1 MYNLQS
7 GDEDKQAKE
16 LYRLDV
22 VKRYRELENT
32 WQSELQEIVLLASEI
47 CDVPIAL
54 LSIVDK
60 DQQVF
65 ITKHGTDLTGTEREI
80 AFCNQTILQND
91 ILVVPDAEKDAFFS
105 SNPLVKGEPH
115 IRFYAGASLTT
126 NEGFNIGSLCVI
138 DSKPKELS
146 ERQARCLQAL
156 SKQAIHLMDLS
167 LSLKV
172 ANQCMLDMEQS
183 ELKMRAILDSS
194 ESYQILVG
202 KQMEILAFNKAADEF
217 IKFALGRGYELG
229 DSVLNYTTPTS
240 ISSVIAAYNR
250 ALAGER
256 VYGERNLNYYPGID
270 TWWDVS
276 YSPAR
281 NSNGEIMGVSFY
293 ATDITNRKRNEQK
306 LLVQNDKL
314 REISQIQSHQVRG
327 PLTSIL
333 GILNLIKED
342 NYQAS
347 KEYLLLLEKA
357 AMQMDE
363 NIRRIV
369 GINRQAGNQ

>member
-1 MYNLQS
+1 MNDQHS

-32 WQSELQEIVLLASEI
+32 WHSELQEIVLLASEI

-54 LSIVDK
+54 LSIIDK

-65 ITKHGTDLTGTEREI
+65 ITRQGTDLSGTEREI

-91 ILVVPDAEKDAFFS
+91 VLVVPDAEKDVLYS

-115 IRFYAGASLTT
+115 IRFYAGATLTT
-126 NEGFNIGSLCVI
+126 HEGCNIGSLCVI
-138 DSKPKELS
+138 DSKPKQLS
-146 ERQARCLQAL
+146 ERQTRCLQAL
-156 SKQAIHLMDLS
+156 SKQAMHLMDLT

-172 ANQCMLDMEQS
+172 ANRCMLDMEQS
-183 ELKMRAILDSS
+183 KLKLRAVLDSS

-229 DSVLNYTTPTS
+229 DSILHYTTPAS
-240 ISSVIAAYNR
+240 ISNVISSFNR
-250 ALAGER
+250 AMSGER

-281 NSNGEIMGVSFY
+281 DTNGEIMGVSFY

-314 REISQIQSHQVRG
+314 REISQIQSHQIRG

-347 KEYLLLLEKA
+347 QEYLLLLEKA

-369 GINRQAGNQ
+369 GINQQTNS

>member
-1 MYNLQS
+1 MKDTLPE
-7 GDEDKQAKE
+7 GDEKQAHE

-22 VKRYRELENT
+22 VKRYRELENS
-32 WQSELQEIVLLASEI
+32 WHSDLQEIVLLASEI

-54 LSIVDK
+54 LSIVDENN
-60 DQQVF
+60 QTF
-65 ITKHGTDLTGTEREI
+65 ISKHGTDLKGTEREI

-91 ILVVPDAEKDAFFS
+91 VMIVPDAEKDVLFS
-105 SNPLVKGEPH
+105 SNPLVKGDPH

-126 NEGFNIGSLCVI
+126 NEGYNIGSLCVI
-138 DSKPKELS
+138 DNKPRQLT
-146 ERQARCLQAL
+146 ERQAKCLQAL
-156 SKQAIHLMDLS
+156 SRQAIHLMDLT
-167 LSLKV
+167 LTLRV
-172 ANQCMLDMEQS
+172 ANRCMTDMEQS
-183 ELKMRAILDSS
+183 EVKLRAVLDSA

-202 KQMEILAFNKAADEF
+202 REMEILAFNKAADEF
-217 IKFALGRGYELG
+217 IKFALGRGYKKG
-229 DSVLNYTTPTS
+229 DNILNYTTPAS
-240 ISSVIAAYNR
+240 VSSIISSFNKAIN
-250 ALAGER
+250 GER

-281 NSNGEIMGVSFY
+281 DSNGEIMGVSFY
-293 ATDITNRKRNEQK
+293 ATDITTRKRHEQK
-306 LLVQNDKL
+306 LLVQNEKL

-347 KEYLLLLEKA
+347 KEYLILLEKA
-357 AMQMDE
+357 AIQMDE
-363 NIRRIV
+363 NIRQIV
-369 GINRQAGNQ
+369 GINRQAGS